1 MNRAGRYV
9 LRAIA
14 AKLLDWSDDSAT
26 HLESSDSPN
35 GASHDLEGYHGGQA
49 DFERADKATSKRP
62 SVSEQV
68 AQKERS
74 KTIRAQLATPR
85 SLRSAWVAREILG
98 PPKALRTRSRVR
110 MQ

>member
-9 LRAIA
+9 LRTIA

-35 GASHDLEGYHGGQA
+35 GVSHDLEGYHGGQA

-68 AQKERS
+68 ARKERS